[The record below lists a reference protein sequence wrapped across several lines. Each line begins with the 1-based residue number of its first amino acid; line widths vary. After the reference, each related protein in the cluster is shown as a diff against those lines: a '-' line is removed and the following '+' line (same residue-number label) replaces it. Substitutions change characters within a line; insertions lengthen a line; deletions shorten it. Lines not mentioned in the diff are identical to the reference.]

1 MGTRN
6 FKTTMAKH
14 VYVLDEDITKDYDSL
29 KDWIDNVAPSEIA
42 SHLAVNINDL
52 SPTNPRSFGI
62 GDRDYS
68 AKNIASHYED
78 HLFDVIAYRIGIH
91 LFIVNGYYEGANL
104 DYDISFELTNW
115 GEEECLSQ
123 YNNEESMS
131 ANIIEY
137 SQSFDDFNDIIRS
150 YIQAKRFDNVISNRI
165 KEAREKAEDLC
176 NYLTGYTYKIEASLS
191 DGTAIYKKQK

>member
-1 MGTRN
+1 
-6 FKTTMAKH
+6 MAKH

-62 GDRDYS
+62 GDRNYI
-68 AKNIASHYED
+68 AKNIASHYDE
-78 HLFDVIAYRIGIH
+78 HLFVTCFNEVISYRIGIH
-91 LFIVNGYYEGANL
+91 LFIVDGYYEGANL
-104 DYDISFELTNW
+104 DYDITFEFTNW

-123 YNNEESMS
+123 YNSEESMTE
-131 ANIIEY
+131 NIIEDARCY
-137 SQSFDDFNDIIRS
+137 WPGFNDMIFT
-150 YIQAKRFDNVISNRI
+150 YIMAKNFDNVILNRI